1 MPFRSLVPAIATV
14 LIVFAAGC
22 GATPARGG
30 ATAASPSSP
39 VASATSQ
46 PSSPPTASPSTQ
58 PSASPSTAPATS
70 YLDDRSTAEAV
81 IRSYYNAIAE
91 RQYLRAYSYWE
102 ASDSL
107 PPYPTF
113 AQGFAETNDVQV
125 ELGTVG
131 GSPGAG
137 QLYWSVPA
145 AVFSTTASGAN
156 SFVGCYTV
164 HLARPQLQ
172 AAPPFKPMS
181 IQAGQLSAVATA
193 AAARSALSTACG
205 SANATPLPWG
215 NSSGGIEAANY
226 VDDRSAGEAVIR
238 SYYNAVNRKEYT
250 RAYAYWESGAS
261 QLPAF
266 TSFQA
271 GYANTKSVTLLT
283 NPGTIG
289 AGAGQTYYTVPA
301 VITAS
306 NSDGTTTIF
315 SGCYTLHLGS
325 PNAQATPPF
334 QPVGIQSA
342 RIAQAASG
350 AITNDLLNSACP

>member
-1 MPFRSLVPAIATV
+1 MRLRGIVPVVATALVAFIA
-14 LIVFAAGC
+14 AC
-22 GATPARGG
+22 GATPATGG
-30 ATAASPSSP
+30 PSATPTSSPTTSAIAQSPSP
-39 VASATSQ
+39 TASAT
-46 PSSPPTASPSTQ
+46 PQ
-58 PSASPSTAPATS
+58 PSASPSTAPTTA
-70 YLDDRSTAEAV
+70 YVDDRSSPEAL
-81 IRSYYNAIAE
+81 IGSYYNAISQ

-102 ASDSL
+102 TSDSL
-107 PPYPTF
+107 PPFATF
-113 AQGFAETNDVQV
+113 AQGFASTTDVQV

-145 AVFSTTASGAN
+145 AVFSTTTAGAN

-164 HLARPQLQ
+164 HLARPELQ

-181 IQAGQLSAVATA
+181 IQTGQLSAVATA
-193 AAARSALSTACG
+193 AAARSTLSTACG

-215 NSSGGIEAANY
+215 ASSGGIDAANY
-226 VDDRSAGEAVIR
+226 VDDRSAGESVVR

-250 RAYAYWESGAS
+250 RAYGYWESGAS

-266 TSFQA
+266 TPFQA

-283 NPGTIG
+283 KSGTIG
-289 AGAGQTYYTVPA
+289 AGAGQTYYSVPA

-306 NSDGTTTIF
+306 NTDGTTTIF
-315 SGCYTLHLGS
+315 AGCYTLHLGS

-334 QPVGIQSA
+334 QPVAIQSA
-342 RIAQAASG
+342 RITQAASG
-350 AITNDLLNSACP
+350 SNTSDLLNSACS